1 MSDRKIDFRNLT
13 NFEKTVISGLR
24 KLSDN
29 TNSYGKDHTTPE
41 VIMSWIESL
50 SDVPVELLRKAFKQ
64 AAGQCNDFP
73 SVRMIKS
80 FAYDVPVAKED
91 CKKKAIAIAEKV
103 WSQGTMSRNHK
114 MELSIIEKEVLE
126 TMGGAYQF
134 QQYLDK
140 DHDYVIKR
148 AAEVALGVLNERGN
162 EILTNG
168 GNMQNLLAPGGGGAS
183 VPPPLLPTRCEPQNG
198 ENRGGN
204 PAPGSARGACTMREL
219 LAACGM
225 RPRGEVPDGNQP
237 D

>member
-1 MSDRKIDFRNLT
+1 MSDDKKRTAIWAELIRMAKAIPTFAQDFSDSDRVTVWINNLEKIPTEQLRNGFDRAPISFSTFPSLKDFLAL
-13 NFEKTVISGLR
+13 VL
-24 KLSDN
+24 
-29 TNSYGKDHTTPE
+29 
-41 VIMSWIESL
+41 
-50 SDVPVELLRKAFKQ
+50 DVPV
-64 AAGQCNDFP
+64 G
-73 SVRMIKS
+73 
-80 FAYDVPVAKED
+80 KEE
-91 CKKKAIAIAEKV
+91 CKKKSLEIAERV

-114 MELSIIEKEVLE
+114 MELSVVEKEVLD

-134 QQYLDK
+134 QQYLEK
-140 DHDYVIKR
+140 DHDFVIKR
-148 AAEVALGVLNERGN
+148 AADISHGILIAKGKEVM
-162 EILTNG
+162 TNG
-168 GNMQNLLAPGGGGAS
+168 GNMQNLLAPGGGVAS